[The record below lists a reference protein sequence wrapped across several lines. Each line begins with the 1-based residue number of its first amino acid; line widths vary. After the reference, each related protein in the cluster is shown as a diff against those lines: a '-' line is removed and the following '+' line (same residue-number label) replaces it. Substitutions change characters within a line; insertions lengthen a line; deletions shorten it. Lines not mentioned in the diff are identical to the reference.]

1 MNLSINETLSRTVNT
16 VMTVVLVLFTLVL
29 LGGEVLQGFAFT
41 MLVGIVTGAYSSIYI
56 ASSFVVWFM
65 EKIQHKGIQ
74 ADYDKQK
81 APAKA

>member
-1 MNLSINETLSRTVNT
+1 LA
-16 VMTVVLVLFTLVL
+16 
-29 LGGEVLQGFAFT
+29 EVLQGFAFT

-74 ADYDKQK
+74 AEYDKQK